1 VKQLKSEKRMPVTI
15 SPKRLRR
22 EFVRKV
28 KELSG
33 QNLQLCYQC
42 GLCTGGCPAAANM
55 DISPRQIIE
64 LARLGLEEEIAN
76 SKTVWICASCLNCDV
91 NCPRGVN
98 ISKIMEAIRLLT
110 LRKNVDQVRPEDISP
125 QERCEL
131 PQIAMVSGLRKFT
144 G

>member
-1 VKQLKSEKRMPVTI
+1 MPVTI

-42 GLCTGGCPAAANM
+42 GMCSGNCPAVSNM
-55 DISPRQIIE
+55 DLSPRQIIE

-76 SKTVWICASCLNCDV
+76 SKTVWICASCLACTV
-91 NCPRGVN
+91 NCPRGFDLAKV
-98 ISKIMEAIRLLT
+98 MEAIRLLT
-110 LRKNVDQVRPEDISP
+110 LRKNIDQIRPEDISP
-125 QERCEL
+125 QQRSEL

>member
-1 VKQLKSEKRMPVTI
+1 MSVTI
-15 SPKRLRR
+15 SPKRLGR
-22 EFVRKV
+22 EFVKKV

-42 GLCTGGCPAAANM
+42 GMCSGVCPAASNM
-55 DISPRQIIE
+55 DLSPRRIIE

-76 SKTVWICASCLNCDV
+76 SKTVWICASCLACTV
-91 NCPRGVN
+91 NCPRGFDL
-98 ISKIMEAIRLLT
+98 SKMMEAIRLLT
-110 LRKNVDQVRPEDISP
+110 LRKNIDHIRPEDISP
-125 QERCEL
+125 QKRCEL

>member
-1 VKQLKSEKRMPVTI
+1 MSVTI
-15 SPKRLRR
+15 SPKRLGS

-28 KELSG
+28 KEFSG
-33 QNLQLCYQC
+33 QNLQSCYQC
-42 GLCTGGCPAAANM
+42 GMCSGNCPAASNM
-55 DISPRQIIE
+55 DLSPRQIIE

-76 SKTVWICASCLNCDV
+76 SKTVWLCASCLACTV
-91 NCPRGVN
+91 NCPRGFDL
-98 ISKIMEAIRLLT
+98 SKMMEAIRLLT
-110 LRKNVDQVRPEDISP
+110 LRKNVDHIRPEDISP

>member
-1 VKQLKSEKRMPVTI
+1 MSVTV

-33 QNLQLCYQC
+33 ENLQLCYQC
-42 GLCTGGCPAAANM
+42 GMCSGVCPAAPDM
-55 DISPRQIIE
+55 DLSPRQVIE
-64 LARLGLEEEIAN
+64 LARLGMQEEIAE
-76 SKTVWICASCLNCDV
+76 SKTVWICATCLACTV
-91 NCPRGVN
+91 NCPRGFDL
-98 ISKIMEAIRLLT
+98 SKLMEAIRLLT
-110 LRKNVDQVRPEDISP
+110 LRKNVDHVRPEQIPPEERDDI
-125 QERCEL
+125 

>member
-1 VKQLKSEKRMPVTI
+1 MTKKASVTV
-15 SPKRLRR
+15 SPKRSRR
-22 EFVRKV
+22 EFVKKV

-42 GLCTGGCPAAANM
+42 GMCTGNCPAAPNM
-55 DISPRQIIE
+55 DISPRRIIE

-76 SKTVWICASCLNCDV
+76 SKTVWICASCLACAV
-91 NCPRGVN
+91 NCPRGFDLAKV
-98 ISKIMEAIRLLT
+98 MEAIRLLT
-110 LRKNVDQVRPEDISP
+110 LRKNIDHIRPEDISP

>member
-1 VKQLKSEKRMPVTI
+1 MPVTV

-22 EFVRKV
+22 EFVKKV

-33 QNLQLCYQC
+33 QNLHLCYQC
-42 GLCTGGCPAAANM
+42 GMCSGNCPAAANM
-55 DISPRQIIE
+55 DISPRRIIE
-64 LARLGLEEEIAN
+64 LARLGLEEEIVN
-76 SKTVWICASCLNCDV
+76 SKTVWICASCLACTV
-91 NCPRGVN
+91 NCPRGFDL
-98 ISKIMEAIRLLT
+98 SKVMEAIKLLT
-110 LRKNVDQVRPEDISP
+110 LRKNIDHIRPEDISP

>member
-1 VKQLKSEKRMPVTI
+1 MSVTI
-15 SPKRLRR
+15 SPRRLRR

-42 GLCTGGCPAAANM
+42 GMCSGVCPAASNM
-55 DISPRQIIE
+55 DLSPRQIIE
-64 LARLGLEEEIAN
+64 LARLGLEEEIAD
-76 SKTVWICASCLNCDV
+76 SKTVWTCASCLACTV
-91 NCPRGVN
+91 NCPRGFDL
-98 ISKIMEAIRLLT
+98 SKVMEAIRLLT
-110 LRKNVDQVRPEDISP
+110 LRENVDYVSPNEVSPED
-125 QERCEL
+125 RREL

>member
-1 VKQLKSEKRMPVTI
+1 MTKKASVTV
-15 SPKRLRR
+15 SPKRSRR
-22 EFVRKV
+22 EFVKKV

-42 GLCTGGCPAAANM
+42 GMCTGNCPAALNM
-55 DISPRQIIE
+55 DISPRRIIE

-76 SKTVWICASCLNCDV
+76 SKTVWTCASCLACAV
-91 NCPRGVN
+91 NCPRGFDLAKV
-98 ISKIMEAIRLLT
+98 MEAIRLLT
-110 LRKNVDQVRPEDISP
+110 LRKNIDHIRPEDISP

>member
-1 VKQLKSEKRMPVTI
+1 MSVTV
-15 SPKRLRR
+15 SPRRLGS

-33 QNLQLCYQC
+33 ENLQLCYQC
-42 GLCTGGCPAAANM
+42 GMCSGVCPAVPDM
-55 DISPRQIIE
+55 DLSPRQVIE
-64 LARLGLEEEIAN
+64 LARLGMQEEIVE
-76 SKTVWICASCLNCDV
+76 SKTVWICATCLACTV
-91 NCPRGVN
+91 NCPRGFDL
-98 ISKIMEAIRLLT
+98 SKLMEAIRLLT
-110 LRKNVDQVRPEDISP
+110 LRKNVDHIRPEDISP

>member
-1 VKQLKSEKRMPVTI
+1 MSVTI

-22 EFVRKV
+22 EFLRKV

-42 GLCTGGCPAAANM
+42 GMCSGNCPAALNM
-55 DISPRQIIE
+55 DLSPRQIIE
-64 LARLGLEEEIAN
+64 LARLGLEEEIAS
-76 SKTVWICASCLNCDV
+76 SKTVWICASCLACTV
-91 NCPRGVN
+91 NCPRGFDLAKV
-98 ISKIMEAIRLLT
+98 MEAIRLLT
-110 LRKNVDQVRPEDISP
+110 LRKNIDQVRPEDIS
-125 QERCEL
+125 QEKRSDL

>member
-1 VKQLKSEKRMPVTI
+1 MSVTI

-28 KELSG
+28 KEFSG

-42 GLCTGGCPAAANM
+42 GMCSGNCPAASNM
-55 DISPRQIIE
+55 DLSPRQIIE

-76 SKTVWICASCLNCDV
+76 SKTVWICASCLACTV
-91 NCPRGVN
+91 NCPRGFDL
-98 ISKIMEAIRLLT
+98 SKMMEAIRLLT
-110 LRKNVDQVRPEDISP
+110 LRKNVDYLSPKDIPPED
-125 QERCEL
+125 RREL

>member
-1 VKQLKSEKRMPVTI
+1 MSVTI

-28 KELSG
+28 RELSG

-42 GLCTGGCPAAANM
+42 GMCSGVCPAVSNM
-55 DISPRQIIE
+55 DLSPRRIIE

-76 SKTVWICASCLNCDV
+76 SKTVWICASCLACTI
-91 NCPRGVN
+91 NCPRGLDL
-98 ISKIMEAIRLLT
+98 SKIMEAIRLLT
-110 LRKNVDQVRPEDISP
+110 LRKNVDRVRPEDISP
-125 QERCEL
+125 QERREL